1 MYGIYMFLLNG
12 LQMVWTKFGTSWT
25 GQNVARD
32 GPVKMKQG
40 TEVAVRK
47 IVWVY

>member
-32 GPVKMKQG
+32 GSVKMKQSI
-40 TEVAVRK
+40 EVTIK
-47 IVWVY
+47 EIVWVN